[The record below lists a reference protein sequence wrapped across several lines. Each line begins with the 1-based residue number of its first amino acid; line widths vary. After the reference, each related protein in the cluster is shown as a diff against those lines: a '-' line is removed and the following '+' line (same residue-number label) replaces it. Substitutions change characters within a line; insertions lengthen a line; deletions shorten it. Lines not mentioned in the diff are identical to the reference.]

1 MGGTRKFIVGNT
13 PNYGSPL
20 ESRWMGEVCKGATG
34 MDKMTANRLVNYLLS
49 QYESKLKDAP
59 EGETFEKLYDQDK
72 LEPLQHYWKL
82 YEEVKEEL
90 RHLGLDFRY

>member
-34 MDKMTANRLVNYLLS
+34 MDKVTANRIVNYLLA
-49 QYESKLKDAP
+49 QYEPKLKDAP
-59 EGETFEKLYDQDK
+59 EGETFERLYDPEK
-72 LEPLQHYWKL
+72 LEPLPHYQKL

-90 RHLGLDFRY
+90 KKQGLNFRN